1 MIDSP
6 VIAAAIRQAQRRR
19 SAFILPQCP
28 PLVSGS
34 ALGAPSFGRPGGG
47 GKMGSIL
54 RFDWRLWAPVLATAA
69 VALAIRLYDIAGQP
83 YWLDELLT
91 LRRARLP
98 LGELIADSFANM
110 HLPTYYLGVRMLLG
124 LDGGAGTLRVPS
136 AFFGAATVG
145 LAAALAHRLAG
156 ATAAWTAGLLVAL
169 SPLQVQ
175 FGQEARANAL
185 LGLLVMVALHGLMAI
200 AADPAAASQRL
211 TRPGVPRRAWLAY
224 GLGTAGALAVLNSAV
239 FWLAASAAALA
250 FVVVAAAPHRKGLAT
265 NAGIVLAAVLCLWLP
280 WLPFVSEPVMRTAV
294 AGFWIP
300 KPTVESVS
308 ATLAAVYLFRAADV
322 MQFSLIAPNW
332 PWAADAV
339 AVLLPAL
346 ALFGAWRLRDRNR
359 ELVVLGLAILA
370 LPAALLLISLAKPLF
385 IPRYL
390 MWSAVP
396 FFVLVATGVAGVAGA
411 PGRALAAL
419 VVLLGAINLG
429 ATFDD
434 ERKPQWGSLVR
445 YLASEAGP
453 CDVIYLEGNTTHAV
467 YDLSER
473 ALVFSGER
481 VRRVGAVAE
490 AEAAI
495 VAGRRVWAAVGK
507 VAHGR
512 QRSEAAFVDA
522 LAGVGRPAETIRF
535 GRDVALFRFE
545 PASAGRLDAECRRQ
559 P

>member
-1 MIDSP
+1 
-6 VIAAAIRQAQRRR
+6 
-19 SAFILPQCP
+19 
-28 PLVSGS
+28 
-34 ALGAPSFGRPGGG
+34 
-47 GKMGSIL
+47 MGSIQ
-54 RFDWRLWAPVLATAA
+54 RFDWRFWAPILATAA
-69 VALAIRLYDIAGQP
+69 MALAIRLYDIAGQP

-91 LRRARLP
+91 LHRARLP
-98 LGELIADSFANM
+98 LGQLIADSFANM
-110 HLPTYYLGVRMLLG
+110 HLPTYYLGVRLLLWLG
-124 LDGGAGTLRVPS
+124 DGPAALRIPS
-136 AFFGAATVG
+136 AFFGAATAG
-145 LAAALAHRLAG
+145 LAAAVAYRLAG
-156 ATAAWTAGLLVAL
+156 AVAGWTAGLLIAL

-185 LGLLVMVALHGLMAI
+185 LGLLVMIALHGLMAI
-200 AADPAAASQRL
+200 GADPAAGSQRL
-211 TRPGVPRRAWLAY
+211 TRPGALRRAWLAY

-250 FVVVAAAPHRKGLAT
+250 FVVAAAAPHRKGLAI

-294 AGFWIP
+294 NGFWIP
-300 KPTVESVS
+300 KPTLESVS

-322 MQFSLIAPNW
+322 LQFTLIPPNW
-332 PWAADAV
+332 PWAAAGI
-339 AVLLPAL
+339 ATLLPAL
-346 ALFGAWRLRDRNR
+346 ALFGAWRLRDRKR
-359 ELVVLGLAILA
+359 ELVVLGLAILV
-370 LPAALLLISLAKPLF
+370 LPVALLVISLTKPLF
-385 IPRYL
+385 IPRYM

-396 FFVLVATGVAGVAGA
+396 FFILVSVGVAGAAGA
-411 PGRALAAL
+411 PGRALAA
-419 VVLLGAINLG
+419 VVVILGAINLG

-434 ERKPQWGSLVR
+434 ERKPRWESLVR

-453 CDVIYLEGNTTHAV
+453 CDAIYLEGNITHAV
-467 YDLSER
+467 YELSER
-473 ALVFSGER
+473 ALVTDGHR

-495 VAGRRVWAAVGK
+495 AAGRQVWAAVGR

-512 QRSEAAFVDA
+512 QRSEEAFLSA
-522 LAGVGRPAETIRF
+522 LAGIGRPAETIRF